1 MITLKRLI
9 LVDGNSLMYR
19 AYYGMA
25 AVGNLT
31 QNSKGLY
38 TNAIFAFARMINH
51 LIHSEYDAILV
62 AFDAGKK
69 TIRHEWMTEY
79 KAGRAPMPDEFRMQI
94 AYIKQFLEIMRI
106 KQYEQSL
113 YEADDIIGTM
123 AKKGEE
129 AGYHV
134 DIYSSDKDLL
144 QLISPNTTV
153 HLTRKGM
160 TDLEDFTPDT
170 FYEKYQI
177 KYTQFVDLKAMM
189 GDKSDNL
196 PGIPGIGEK
205 KAVKYLQA
213 YGSLDEIIAHQ
224 NEIKGADGTKI
235 KEHYEQAL
243 LCRKMATILRDF
255 DIELSIEDTTK
266 KPYDRDKLISFY
278 QELEFKSLLKEIAYG
293 SGEISENVKKTE
305 YEIVQDPMRFKEIL
319 LPYSA
324 LMFETF
330 EYNYHRSPLL
340 AIGLKNKLGTFII
353 EPDMLYTSIDLQL
366 FLSELNHKSIYDY
379 KRAYVLMKRLGFE
392 LLGVDFDLLLANY
405 VLNPSLGKEEFK
417 VVSDHFNYEDVL
429 YEEQVYGKGAKKSI
443 PDKDLLYQHIAKKV
457 NCIYFLKNECMAK
470 LKETNQLS
478 LLTEIEIP
486 LSKVLGK
493 MEFTGI
499 TIDFEEME
507 KQKSYLE
514 ADIDAL
520 TQKIYTYSGEEF
532 NIASPRQLGS
542 ILFEKLKIPYP
553 KRRTTNFS
561 TDIEILQTV
570 QDYHPI
576 ISLIIE
582 YRAKTKLYSTY
593 IVGLKEQTHADHKVH
608 TIFQQALTTT
618 GRLSSVEPNL
628 QNIPIRTEEGHLI
641 RKMFIPEDKSNILYS
656 ADYSQIELRVLAHM
670 ANVTKLKEAFN
681 ANEDIHAKTASE
693 VFMKEEITKEDRR
706 RAKAVNFGIVYGISA
721 YGLATDLGIT
731 NLEASNFIKR
741 YYEVYPEIKTFMDQ
755 TISFCQENGYVKTLK
770 NRIRYIPEINSK
782 IYMQREFAK
791 RMAMNAPIQ
800 GTAADIIKIAMIKID
815 QEMEERHLKSKML
828 VQVHDEL
835 VFEVAYGEEDAML
848 ELVRRNMQEALP
860 LDVPLVVGDSFGKN
874 WYEVK

>member
-1 MITLKRLI
+1 MMILKRMI

-38 TNAIFAFARMINH
+38 TNAIYAFVRMMNH
-51 LIHSEYDAILV
+51 LINSKYDAILV

-69 TIRHEWMTEY
+69 TIRHEWMTDY

-106 KQYEQSL
+106 KQYDQSL

-129 AGYHV
+129 AGFHV

-144 QLISPNTTV
+144 QLITPNTTV
-153 HLTRKGM
+153 HLTKKGM
-160 TDLEDFTPDT
+160 TDLEDYTPEY
-170 FYEKYQI
+170 FFEKYQI

-205 KAVKYLQA
+205 KAVKFLQT
-213 YGSLDEIIAHQ
+213 YGTLDEIIAHKE
-224 NEIKGADGTKI
+224 EIKGADGLKVCT
-235 KEHYEQAL
+235 HYEQAL
-243 LCRKMATILRDF
+243 LCKKMATILRDF
-255 DIELSIEDTTK
+255 DIQLSVQDTLK
-266 KPYDRDKLISFY
+266 KEFDRDKLINFY
-278 QELEFKSLLKEIAYG
+278 QELEFKSLLKEVNYT
-293 SGEISENVKKTE
+293 SGEISENTTKTE
-305 YEIVQDPMRFKEIL
+305 YEVVKDVLRFKEIL

-324 LMFETF
+324 LIFETF
-330 EYNYHRSPLL
+330 DYNYHKSPLL

-353 EPDMLYTSIDLQL
+353 EPEMLFSSIDLQL
-366 FLSELNHKSIYDY
+366 YLEENNHKSIYDY
-379 KRAYVLMKRLGFE
+379 KRAFVLMRRLGFTLE
-392 LLGVDFDLLLANY
+392 GVDFDLLLASY
-405 VLNPSLGKEEFK
+405 ILNPSLGKEEFK
-417 VVSDHFNYEDVL
+417 VVSEHFEYSDVF
-429 YEEQVYGKGAKKSI
+429 YDEQVYGKGAKKMM
-443 PDKDLLYQHIAKKV
+443 PAKELLFQHIAKKV
-457 NCIYFLKNECMAK
+457 NCVYFLKNNCLTK
-470 LKETNQLS
+470 LKETDQLN

-486 LSKVLGK
+486 LSRVLGK

-499 TIDFEEME
+499 TVDLQELERQKHLLEE
-507 KQKSYLE
+507 
-514 ADIDAL
+514 DIDLL
-520 TQKIYTYSGEEF
+520 TNKIYALSGEVF
-532 NIASPRQLGS
+532 NIASPKQLGS
-542 ILFEKLKIPYP
+542 ILFEKLGIPYP
-553 KRRTTNFS
+553 KKKATSYS
-561 TDIEILQTV
+561 TDIEILQSV
-570 QDYHPI
+570 KEYHPI
-576 ISLIIE
+576 IDLIIE

-593 IVGLKEQTHADHKVH
+593 IVGLKEQIHPDQKVH

-641 RKMFIPEDKSNILYS
+641 RKMFVPETKSNILYS

-670 ANVTKLKEAFN
+670 AHVAKLKDAFIHG
-681 ANEDIHAKTASE
+681 EDIHAKTAQE
-693 VFMKEEITKEDRR
+693 VFGKEEITKEDRH

-731 NLEASNFIKR
+731 NIEAANFIKK
-741 YYEVYPEIKTFMDQ
+741 YYEVYPEIKQFMDE
-755 TISFCQENGYVKTLK
+755 TIEFCKTNGFVKTMK
-770 NRIRYIPEINSK
+770 NRTRYIPEINSN
-782 IYMQREFAK
+782 IYMQREFGK

-800 GTAADIIKIAMIKID
+800 GTAADIIKIAMILVDHEIETRK
-815 QEMEERHLKSKML
+815 LKSKML
-828 VQVHDEL
+828 IQVHDEL
-835 VFEVAYGEEDAML
+835 VFDVAYGEEDIML
-848 ELVRRNMQEALP
+848 ELVRRNMQNAVQ